1 MFIGLSFLFIFL
13 VIIIMII
20 IASRRMN
27 NGYNSFDDAD
37 EEVVHTTTTTTT
49 TVHDEP
55 LRGWTDAECASDF
68 GRNTAGTITRGWQ
81 DNKPYVIDPVDGTTM
96 QLAET
101 DDLYEDA
108 AGKMWNLI

>member
-13 VIIIMII
+13 VIVIMII
-20 IASRRMN
+20 IASRRMH
-27 NGYNSFDDAD
+27 NGYDSCD
-37 EEVVHTTTTTTT
+37 EEVVTTTTTTT
-49 TVHDEP
+49 TVHDTP
-55 LRGWTDAECASDF
+55 IVQSS
-68 GRNTAGTITRGWQ
+68 TAGTITRGWQ

-108 AGKMWNLI
+108 DGKMWNLV